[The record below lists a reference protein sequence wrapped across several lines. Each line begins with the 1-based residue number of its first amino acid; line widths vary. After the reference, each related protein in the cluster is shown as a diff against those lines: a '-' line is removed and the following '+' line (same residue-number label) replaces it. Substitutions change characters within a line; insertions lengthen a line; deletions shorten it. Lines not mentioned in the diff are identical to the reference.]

1 MRCIKREKMTP
12 KPIWDAI
19 IPINKGFFK
28 YNVKL
33 NLQKF
38 KNLARTTIIDLWEY
52 VIPIWKI
59 SGLFK
64 SIKTKRD
71 IENFIQERSAHVT
84 QTTLYG
90 YLKTRI
96 GVKYIA
102 MMEDDRFLES
112 INIAKWNIYT
122 VALADCTFYVFSYLI
137 SEKNLKDNNCK
148 EIFLKILER
157 ERKNG
162 LSEEIY
168 NNGKSNF
175 LKRFENINF
184 DNYYINDPFK
194 ESGEALY
201 YWSPIADELK
211 TLDKKIVL
219 NSISLKWGLMKDE
232 LKKRTKDFNFN

>member
-1 MRCIKREKMTP
+1 M
-12 KPIWDAI
+12 
-19 IPINKGFFK
+19 
-28 YNVKL
+28 
-33 NLQKF
+33 
-38 KNLARTTIIDLWEY
+38 
-52 VIPIWKI
+52 
-59 SGLFK
+59 
-64 SIKTKRD
+64 
-71 IENFIQERSAHVT
+71 
-84 QTTLYG
+84 
-90 YLKTRI
+90 
-96 GVKYIA
+96 
-102 MMEDDRFLES
+102 
-112 INIAKWNIYT
+112 
-122 VALADCTFYVFSYLI
+122 I
-137 SEKNLKDNNCK
+137 SEKNLKDNNWK

-184 DNYYINDPFK
+184 NNYYINDPFK